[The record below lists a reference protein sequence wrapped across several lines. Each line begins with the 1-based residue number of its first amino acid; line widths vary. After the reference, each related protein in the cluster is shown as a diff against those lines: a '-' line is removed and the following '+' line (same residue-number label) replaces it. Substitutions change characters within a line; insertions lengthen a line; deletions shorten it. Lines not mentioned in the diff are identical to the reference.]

1 MKEEEDES
9 AMRPMARHEYT
20 TEPPYR
26 PVSYQL
32 IRGLGRGGGE
42 AGRVRG
48 GAGEGEEELV
58 KEEEEDWVWRGCSVG
73 RDRIQPWQAGREEGD
88 REWLHPQ

>member
-32 IRGLGRGGGE
+32 IRGLGRGGRGWKSQGRSRGE
-42 AGRVRG
+42 GG
-48 GAGEGEEELV
+48 GAGEGGGGGLGLARLQCRPGS
-58 KEEEEDWVWRGCSVG
+58 D
-73 RDRIQPWQAGREEGD
+73 PTLAGREEGCA
-88 REWLHPQ
+88 HS